1 MNCSIQSSNQTKG
14 KKMKYL
20 ILYWKS
26 FLFTM
31 ILSTSANYLSA
42 QTNDKIEKRVENL
55 KQKLSLTEEQTS
67 KVRIIIQNAAAEI
80 KKEKTSMKESVK
92 KEMKSANEQIE
103 LVLTYEQKVKYKEL
117 KEEKKAMI
125 KEKRKGRKKE

>member
-1 MNCSIQSSNQTKG
+1 
-14 KKMKYL
+14 MKYL
-20 ILYWKS
+20 NSFWKS
-26 FLFTM
+26 FLIAMIFT
-31 ILSTSANYLSA
+31 IGTIQLSA

-67 KVRIIIQNAAAEI
+67 KVRIIIQNTAAEI
-80 KKEKTSMKESVK
+80 KKEKTSVKESVK

-103 LVLTYEQKVKYKEL
+103 LVLTDEQKLKYKEL